1 MLFMT
6 INTPN
11 VQLLMIFVRNFF
23 LVSIVE
29 IYVKN
34 EKKEVQIF
42 GEIFVLETIK
52 TWIAVAVAVV
62 VVVEKTLK
70 LVKMKKLEEKE
81 WLWVWVVFP
90 HFYNNSISLLW
101 FRSQPADHAIAYE
114 EHCGQKKRKKERK
127 AEKSFE
133 QTTVTKI
140 NIDGTTTTTIIL
152 DNHSCNIHGRIQSI
166 ATC

>member
-1 MLFMT
+1 MT

-52 TWIAVAVAVV
+52 T
-62 VVVEKTLK
+62 
-70 LVKMKKLEEKE
+70 
-81 WLWVWVVFP
+81 
-90 HFYNNSISLLW
+90 
-101 FRSQPADHAIAYE
+101 
-114 EHCGQKKRKKERK
+114 
-127 AEKSFE
+127 
-133 QTTVTKI
+133 
-140 NIDGTTTTTIIL
+140 
-152 DNHSCNIHGRIQSI
+152 
-166 ATC
+166 